1 MGGVKQ
7 GAEPLVHRRTDCAV
21 VRQAVP
27 GVAEINLGGP
37 TNEVDCSNSV
47 RHGLLNRTLPRTPV
61 LQLRIAPRGR
71 PAAR

>member
-27 GVAEINLGGP
+27 GVAEINLSSP
-37 TNEVDCSNSV
+37 ANEVDCSNSV
-47 RHGLLNRTLPRTPV
+47 RQGLLH
-61 LQLRIAPRGR
+61 
-71 PAAR
+71 